1 MSNWFSALFQ
11 RLFSRGRAR
20 TSQRPGKPAITG
32 EIDAEMHEVF
42 LLEFED
48 LCKRSDTALTAWRND
63 FSNPAHTRALTRAFH
78 TLKGS
83 APIIG
88 ATQLAELGR
97 AAEHASKLA
106 GRKRNPDL
114 SMIEALSAAVALMP
128 SWLLAIRDQLPAPED
143 TSRVIS
149 ALQRASK

>member
-1 MSNWFSALFQ
+1 M
-11 RLFSRGRAR
+11 
-20 TSQRPGKPAITG
+20 TG
-32 EIDAEMHEVF
+32 EIDQEMHEVF
-42 LLEFED
+42 LVEFDD
-48 LCKRSDTALTAWRND
+48 LCKRADAALNAWRED
-63 FSNPAHTRALTRAFH
+63 FSNPTHTRALARAFH

-88 ATQLAELGR
+88 ATQLAEFGR
-97 AAEHASKLA
+97 VAELASKYA

-114 SMIEALSAAVALMP
+114 PLIEALGSAVALMP
-128 SWLLAIRDQLPAPED
+128 QWLHAIRDNLAVPED